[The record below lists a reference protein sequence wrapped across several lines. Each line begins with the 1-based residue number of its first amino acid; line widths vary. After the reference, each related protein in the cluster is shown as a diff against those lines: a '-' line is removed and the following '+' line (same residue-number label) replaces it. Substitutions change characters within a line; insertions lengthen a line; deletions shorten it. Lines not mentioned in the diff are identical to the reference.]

1 MPSRVSSTIRH
12 SRRADRLYSQCLLA
26 MRPCRFCVSRGL
38 LCVVSDLSE
47 HCEQCFRSKRSCELA
62 PPDAEM
68 ERLLR
73 QKKEFFDKAMEAKA
87 KATRFAKQHRLVV
100 QKLRELDRREEQN
113 ILELEIDEIMADG
126 AVEGDGQLSVPGALS
141 SPSFPD
147 PTVGEG
153 STDPFLGLLDSPGRS
168 AEVPQGSS

>member
-1 MPSRVSSTIRH
+1 
-12 SRRADRLYSQCLLA
+12 
-26 MRPCRFCVSRGL
+26 
-38 LCVVSDLSE
+38 
-47 HCEQCFRSKRSCELA
+47 
-62 PPDAEM
+62 M

-73 QKKEFFDKAMEAKA
+73 QKKELFDKAMEAKA

-100 QKLRELDRREEQN
+100 RKLRELDRREEQN

-126 AVEGDGQLSVPGALS
+126 AVEVDGFVAAATEGVISSGALN
-141 SPSFPD
+141 SPSPRSSSFID
-147 PTVGEG
+147 PAVGEG

>member
-1 MPSRVSSTIRH
+1 
-12 SRRADRLYSQCLLA
+12 
-26 MRPCRFCVSRGL
+26 MRPCQSCVSRGL
-38 LCVVSDLSE
+38 LCVVSDMSE
-47 HCEQCFRSKRSCELA
+47 HCEQCFRVKRSCELA

-73 QKKEFFDKAMEAKA
+73 QKKELFDKAMEAKA

-100 QKLRELDRREEQN
+100 RKLRELDRREEQN

-126 AVEGDGQLSVPGALS
+126 AVEVDGFVAAATEGVISSGALN
-141 SPSFPD
+141 SPSPRSSSFID
-147 PTVGEG
+147 PAVGEG